1 MHPPEYHSFRK
12 DISSVS
18 SYRQLILPKDEYA
31 YVMHELNTHL
41 SEKDKQRKLVTK
53 PIGNYYYTFLNKGFN
68 DYIIIGKREIIPDV
82 EDNFL

>member
-1 MHPPEYHSFRK
+1 
-12 DISSVS
+12 
-18 SYRQLILPKDEYA
+18 
-31 YVMHELNTHL
+31 MHELNTHL

-82 EDNFL
+82 EDNF

>member
-18 SYRQLILPKDEYA
+18 SYRQLTLPKDEYA

-41 SEKDKQRKLVTK
+41 SEKDKKRKLVTK
-53 PIGNYYYTFLNKGFN
+53 LIGNYYYTFLNKGFN